1 MTTPYY
7 RFTLSRPGLKA
18 GYEVPVRLR
27 FVDTAT
33 IFCGIPIV
41 IVSITITIDSISW
54 ANQLGLGTILQN
66 TYVFFAY
73 LIIAFFGAVWITW
86 LSLIAILK
94 LVFRITCMLTKE
106 ESKFYPL
113 RTDKRSIDP
122 WPDSWQYP
130 CISTSISSNDL
141 ETIESFD
148 VRNNW

>member
-33 IFCGIPIV
+33 IFSGVPV
-41 IVSITITIDSISW
+41 VTGSIAFSMISLSR
-54 ANQLGLGTILQN
+54 ANQLGLGVIWQN
-66 TYVFFAY
+66 VFALYVYSAIV
-73 LIIAFFGAVWITW
+73 LLSVTWITW
-86 LSLIAILK
+86 LLLIAILRF
-94 LVFRITCMLTKE
+94 VFQITGMLTKE
-106 ESKFYPL
+106 ESHFYPL

-130 CISTSISSNDL
+130 CVSTSKVSNDL
-141 ETIESFD
+141 ETIESLKI
-148 VRNNW
+148 RNNW